1 MASNNQNPPTNL
13 NYNCSFKFTFKF
25 NFDSG
30 CPVPP
35 GFKRVLFHT
44 IDENHQTAEK
54 NTYVQKPFFPNVPQP
69 NFASGTYDII
79 KVKIESD
86 RTVILEHKFFSAKNQ
101 LYPDTDDITVEFAVI
116 LKSCLDL
123 IKKYASNQSF
133 QNIAAI
139 LTFEFSTNANT
150 YYSSSRDIWG
160 NKITTSNYVEIKN
173 VSPFDVM
180 LDSGTNPIDIL
191 ELFFRLYKYPQHS
204 LQSNVNIDCTAAK
217 DAWEKIF
224 KQNRILR
231 YILRAYIPYSIRKF
245 LGLS

>member
-1 MASNNQNPPTNL
+1 MANNNQNPPT
-13 NYNCSFKFTFKF
+13 SFGLFRFTFKF
-25 NFDSG
+25 DFNSD
-30 CPVPP
+30 CRVPP
-35 GFKRVLFHT
+35 GFNRVLFHT

-54 NTYVQKPFFPNVPQP
+54 NTYVQKPFFPNAPLP

-79 KVKIESD
+79 NVKIESD
-86 RTVILEHKFFSAKNQ
+86 GTVVLEHTFFSTKKQ

-173 VSPFDVM
+173 VPPFDVM
-180 LDSGTNPIDIL
+180 LDSETNPIDIL
-191 ELFFRLYKYPQHS
+191 GRFFQLYKYPPNSQ
-204 LQSNVNIDCTAAK
+204 QSNVNIDCTAAK

-231 YILRAYIPYSIRKF
+231 YILRAYKHFFRIKH
-245 LGLS
+245 

>member
-1 MASNNQNPPTNL
+1 MANNNQNIPANL
-13 NYNCSFKFTFKF
+13 NNRCSFKFTFKF

-35 GFKRVLFHT
+35 GFKRVLSHT

-54 NTYVQKPFFPNVPQP
+54 NTYVQKPFFPNAPQP

-86 RTVILEHKFFSAKNQ
+86 GTVVLEHTFFSTKKQ

-123 IKKYASNQSF
+123 IKKYASNQLF

-160 NKITTSNYVEIKN
+160 NKITTSNYVEIKDGAKFN
-173 VSPFDVM
+173 EV
-180 LDSGTNPIDIL
+180 LDSQTDPIGIL
-191 ELFFRLYKYPQHS
+191 EKFFQQYVYYTINRFLS
-204 LQSNVNIDCTAAK
+204 VDIDTGIAQATW
-217 DAWEKIF
+217 DNIF
-224 KQNRILR
+224 K
-231 YILRAYIPYSIRKF
+231 
-245 LGLS
+245 